1 MKKEYL
7 RPQMRV
13 IKLESSIQLL
23 QASNRS
29 YIVNNPE
36 DDLDIEYAL

>member
-7 RPQMRV
+7 RPQMRAV
-13 IKLESSIQLL
+13 KLKSGIQLL

-29 YIVNNPE
+29 YKVNNPE
-36 DDLDIEYAL
+36 DDLDIEDAL